1 MAKLEKSQF
10 TALIRSF
17 PKNTVPNFLHYPS
30 SDIWQGK
37 LEQLRPG
44 ILQFTTQ
51 SVWIQWLQVV
61 TLPLQKKNLFKSNL
75 EKKIFSFFRRP
86 LFFLSI
92 FSSTS
97 KNCSWDLDPH
107 CLKIPNKCLILFKYL
122 NFCAKIKIFFFLSI
136 PNSFPVYAFFFVHS
150 EKKNSPKFWINFFPV
165 FISEKSWRCIY
176 VYRPFYRQR
185 TTLFDCKGSCSSLGS
200 GGHGSRST

>member
-44 ILQFTTQ
+44 ILQFTTL

-61 TLPLQKKNLFKSNL
+61 TFSLQKNLFKSNL
-75 EKKIFSFFRRP
+75 KKN
-86 LFFLSI
+86 LFFL
-92 FSSTS
+92 FSTPFFFQFSRV
-97 KNCSWDLDPH
+97 PQ
-107 CLKIPNKCLILFKYL
+107 KIVLEIWTHIVWKSPTNVSVFKCL
-122 NFCAKIKIFFFLSI
+122 NFCAKIALVKSDFWRKIQIFLLSYFFQIIFRQCNLDQ
-136 PNSFPVYAFFFVHS
+136 
-150 EKKNSPKFWINFFPV
+150 FFPV
-165 FISEKSWRCIY
+165 FISEKSLRCIY

>member
-17 PKNTVPNFLHYPS
+17 LKNTVPNFLHSPS

-44 ILQFTTQ
+44 ILQFTTL
-51 SVWIQWLQVV
+51 SVWIQWLQVHRV
-61 TLPLQKKNLFKSNL
+61 TFLCPTKNLLKSNL
-75 EKKIFSFFRRP
+75 EKKIFLFFSP
-86 LFFLSI
+86 FFLSI

-97 KNCSWDLDPH
+97 KMVRVNFSSP
-107 CLKIPNKCLILFKYL
+107 ILIAWFTKKT
-122 NFCAKIKIFFFLSI
+122 AKS
-136 PNSFPVYAFFFVHS
+136 
-150 EKKNSPKFWINFFPV
+150 
-165 FISEKSWRCIY
+165 RMCIY
-176 VYRPFYRQR
+176 VCRPFYRQR

>member
-44 ILQFTTQ
+44 ILQFTIQ

-61 TLPLQKKNLFKSNL
+61 TFSLQKNLFKSNL
-75 EKKIFSFFRRP
+75 EKKNLFFLRP
-86 LFFLSI
+86 LFFFQFSRVPQKIVLEIWTHIVWKSPTNVSYFSNIWI
-92 FSSTS
+92 FAPKLLPKSPIEWILTRFAQFFYWTR
-97 KNCSWDLDPH
+97 KP
-107 CLKIPNKCLILFKYL
+107 KCVAYR
-122 NFCAKIKIFFFLSI
+122 
-136 PNSFPVYAFFFVHS
+136 SFP
-150 EKKNSPKFWINFFPV
+150 
-165 FISEKSWRCIY
+165 
-176 VYRPFYRQR
+176 
-185 TTLFDCKGSCSSLGS
+185 L
-200 GGHGSRST
+200 